1 MARSVRRG
9 ALLSLFLAV
18 FVGACGPSTP
28 GARTADDQDVTRD
41 LLWEFRKDPRLSDV
55 RVTCYDRT
63 ITLEGTVADRASQ
76 DEALRLVS
84 QRAPAGSKIVNS
96 LILRRR

>member
-1 MARSVRRG
+1 MGPRIL
-9 ALLSLFLAV
+9 LLSLGLFL
-18 FVGACGPSTP
+18 GACGPSTP
-28 GARTADDQDVTRD
+28 AARTADDQDVTRD
-41 LLWEFRKDPRLSDV
+41 LLWEFRKNPRLSDV

-63 ITLEGTVADRASQ
+63 ITLEGTVSDRADQ

-84 QRAPAGSKIVNS
+84 QRVPAGAKVVNS

>member
-1 MARSVRRG
+1 MAPRIL
-9 ALLSLFLAV
+9 LLSLSLGLFL
-18 FVGACGPSTP
+18 GACGPSTP

-41 LLWEFRKDPRLSDV
+41 LLWEFRKDPRFTDV

-63 ITLEGTVADRASQ
+63 ITLAGTVSDRAAQ

-84 QRAPAGSKIVNS
+84 QRAPAGAKIVNS
-96 LILRRR
+96 LVLRRR